1 MPKYVEMVAS
11 TNLNPTLIINQLLKQ
26 TDNNKV
32 VESAKEEKSKK

>member
-11 TNLNPTLIINQLLKQ
+11 TNLNPTLIINQFLKQ
-26 TDNNKV
+26 TDNKV